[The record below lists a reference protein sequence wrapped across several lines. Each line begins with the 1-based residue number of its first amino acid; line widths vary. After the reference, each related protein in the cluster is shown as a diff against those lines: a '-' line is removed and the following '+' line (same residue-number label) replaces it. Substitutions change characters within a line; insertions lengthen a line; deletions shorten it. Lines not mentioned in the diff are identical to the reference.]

1 MSYQVFTINTS
12 IQKGEIMRDYTYLNG
27 ARFTVNNLFRSLRFD
42 IDRLDMSWVD
52 GEKPDF
58 VRGLRVVDSDLGN
71 TVTVEGEDADN
82 LIYSLTLIFSKEDGM
97 DAFRAATDAY
107 LAAALE
113 SKQYLLTAQKKD
125 PEGKSEVVEAVI
137 H

>member
-1 MSYQVFTINTS
+1 
-12 IQKGEIMRDYTYLNG
+12 MRDYTYLNG

-42 IDRLDMSWVD
+42 IDRLDMSWVN

-82 LIYSLTLIFSKEDGM
+82 LIYSLTLIFSKEESA
-97 DAFRAATDAY
+97 DAFRAAIDAY

-125 PEGKSEVVEAVI
+125 PEGKPEVSESVL

>member
-1 MSYQVFTINTS
+1 
-12 IQKGEIMRDYTYLNG
+12 MRDYTYLNG

-125 PEGKSEVVEAVI
+125 PEGKPEVVEAVI